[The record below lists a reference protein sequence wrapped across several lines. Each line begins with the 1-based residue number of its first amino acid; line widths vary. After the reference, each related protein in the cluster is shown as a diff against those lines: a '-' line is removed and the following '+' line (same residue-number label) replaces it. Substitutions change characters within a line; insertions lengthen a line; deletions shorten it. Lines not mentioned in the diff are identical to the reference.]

1 MILYRRVVAC
11 MPMILPYMASAGR
24 RLRTGNTRYDY
35 VLAASFGPNRDVS
48 IYVNNLDKT
57 SNI

>member
-1 MILYRRVVAC
+1 